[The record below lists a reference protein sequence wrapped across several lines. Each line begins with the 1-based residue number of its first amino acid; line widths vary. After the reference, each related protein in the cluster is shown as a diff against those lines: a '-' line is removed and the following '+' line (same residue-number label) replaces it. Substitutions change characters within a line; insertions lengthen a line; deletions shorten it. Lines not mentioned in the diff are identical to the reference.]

1 MNINMSQCNIV
12 NVKLSNSRLNELRSA
27 ANNAT
32 EVTLKLSSNMIGY
45 SNDEANFAN
54 NLSANIRLSKTQLS
68 ETI

>member
-32 EVTLKLSSNMIGY
+32 EVTLKLSSNMIGN

-54 NLSANIRLSKTQLS
+54 NLSANN
-68 ETI
+68 